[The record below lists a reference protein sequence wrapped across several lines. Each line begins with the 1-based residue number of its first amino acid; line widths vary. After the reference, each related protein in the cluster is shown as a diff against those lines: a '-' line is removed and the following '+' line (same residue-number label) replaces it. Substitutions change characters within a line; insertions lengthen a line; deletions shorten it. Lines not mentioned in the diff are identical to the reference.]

1 MLKRKIY
8 KKLLEWKND
17 NNHKPLLVK
26 GARQIG
32 KTFIISEFGK
42 NEYEN
47 FIHIDFIKNP
57 EYKLIFDGNLTP
69 QKIYEQISLRVDN
82 ANLEKGKTLIFLDE
96 IQRCPKA
103 RTAFKYLNEDRS
115 YDFIASGSL
124 LGIRYNYEE
133 NKEFSVPVGSETDIE
148 MFSLDFEEFLWALGT
163 KEETIDI
170 LEKYFVNKEKVPD
183 DVNEKYMKYFKT
195 YMFVGGMPEAVN
207 TYITNQNLI
216 EVNKKQN
223 EILKNYQDD
232 IMHYAT
238 NTMKQKI
245 INCYDSMT
253 EQLSKE
259 YKKFQYSKVEKG
271 GTAKKYESAIN
282 WLIDAG
288 MLKKCINVKT
298 IEFPI
303 KGFEKNE
310 DFKLYLTDIGLL
322 TCMYGFDTQ
331 KAILTDELKST
342 AKGGIYEN
350 AVFTQLMQKFENL
363 HYYKKET
370 NSQEIE
376 FIFEKGVE
384 IIPIEVKSK
393 NGKTISLNEFIKDYK
408 PSIAYKIIDG
418 NLGFKENKLS
428 MPYYMIIY
436 DL

>member
-259 YKKFQYSKVEKG
+259 YKKFQYSKVERG
-271 GTAKKYESAIN
+271 GTAKKYESDIN

-288 MLKKCINVKT
+288 MLKNV
-298 IEFPI
+298 
-303 KGFEKNE
+303 
-310 DFKLYLTDIGLL
+310 
-322 TCMYGFDTQ
+322 
-331 KAILTDELKST
+331 
-342 AKGGIYEN
+342 
-350 AVFTQLMQKFENL
+350 
-363 HYYKKET
+363 
-370 NSQEIE
+370 
-376 FIFEKGVE
+376 
-384 IIPIEVKSK
+384 
-393 NGKTISLNEFIKDYK
+393 
-408 PSIAYKIIDG
+408 
-418 NLGFKENKLS
+418 
-428 MPYYMIIY
+428 
-436 DL
+436 